1 MKERLPP
8 PDFIRDANDYIV
20 DLDYSVSDGTGTT
33 PFNINNLARV
43 CDRIAYNLEI
53 LIEPSEANSLSEAM
67 EVVRN
72 SEDMTWLLDMGR
84 HLLDR
89 MLSANKEKNK
99 D

>member
-20 DLDYSVSDGTGTT
+20 DLDYSVTNGTGMT

-53 LIEPSEANSLSEAM
+53 LIKPSEAKSLSETM

-72 SEDMTWLLDMGR
+72 SDDMTWLLDMGLR
-84 HLLDR
+84 LLDR
-89 MLSANKEKNK
+89 MLTANKDKNK